1 VPLSQTRSPAPEG
14 DTSEKARLR
23 KALDDARS
31 RIAAEA
37 AATPAPSSV
46 DDLGPAQRPDPAVSA
61 PWTSP
66 VAHGPSAPNRSSG
79 IAETLRNASIA
90 VPKRFMEGVNSIGAM
105 FQPVTDDEMGRSTK
119 LAVAEG
125 LLGVLNVVFPF
136 SAFGGEV
143 GGDALRWLEGAR
155 GSMTDTALKA
165 RLDAARS
172 GRPAVPELGEHDEVA
187 LLEGLLSIPEA
198 QRLDRMKELGGVF
211 SEVLSGTL
219 PGWTS
224 PASPAKPPAPVTR

>member
-1 VPLSQTRSPAPEG
+1 MAESALYDSYRN
-14 DTSEKARLR
+14 SEKARLR

-37 AATPAPSSV
+37 AATPAPSAV
-46 DDLGPAQRPDPAVSA
+46 DDLGPAQTPDPGASA

-79 IAETLRNASIA
+79 IADTLRAATLAI
-90 VPKRFMEGVNSIGAM
+90 PKRYMAGINAIGAL
-105 FQPVTDDEMGRSTK
+105 FQPVTGDEMGRST
-119 LAVAEG
+119 LRANADA

-136 SAFGGEV
+136 SAFAGEV

-155 GSMTDTALKA
+155 GSMTDASIKA
-165 RLDAARS
+165 RLEAARS

-187 LLEGLLSIPEA
+187 LLEGLLTIPEA
-198 QRLDRMKELGGVF
+198 QRLDQVKELGGMF